1 MSTLVT
7 LDYRIYFYWYNHKMY
22 YLTIDKKW
30 YAFYFVIVNLRRC
43 LFSLQSLKE
52 TLRTECQNYLS
63 FWQHKIKE
71 VQSWFVNLKCKL
83 VYGYL
88 KNDENLER
96 PNNLDAVNGL
106 SNSFKYFAFFRIICT
121 ESKLLI
127 KLLQQLTSFFFYIR
141 FKKIQINKRVDPK
154 MGSIKKR

>member
-1 MSTLVT
+1 MSKLPLV
-7 LDYRIYFYWYNHKMY
+7 
-22 YLTIDKKW
+22 LT
-30 YAFYFVIVNLRRC
+30 
-43 LFSLQSLKE
+43 
-52 TLRTECQNYLS
+52 T
-63 FWQHKIKE
+63 KIE
-71 VQSWFVNLKCKL
+71 EEQSWFVNLKCKL

-96 PNNLDAVNGL
+96 PNNLDAVKGL

-154 MGSIKKR
+154 MGSIKKRYRNELGT